1 MMVDLERYPAL
12 NNLLAGYF
20 HEDYDLFGE
29 TIEEVALAY
38 RQVTS
43 LQEIAEVCREMD
55 RFIVEF
61 GSGAAAA
68 YAEHWGSFNPA
79 GGGYTI
85 PAFFDEL
92 KRILNS

>member
-1 MMVDLERYPAL
+1 MMVDLEQYPAL

-29 TIEEVALAY
+29 TIEEVVLAY
-38 RQVTS
+38 KQVSTS
-43 LQEIAEVCREMD
+43 EEVAQVCCEMEK
-55 RFIVEF
+55 FVVEF
-61 GSGAAAA
+61 GSSAAAA

-85 PAFFDEL
+85 SAFFDAL
-92 KRILNS
+92 KRVLNS